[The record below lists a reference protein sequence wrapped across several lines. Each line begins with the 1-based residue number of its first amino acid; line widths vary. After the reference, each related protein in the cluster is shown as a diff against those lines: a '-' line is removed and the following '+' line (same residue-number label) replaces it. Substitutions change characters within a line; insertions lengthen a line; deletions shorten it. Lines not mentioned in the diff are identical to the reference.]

1 MNCVLSAL
9 VALAIAV
16 APPAHAAVVSGG
28 ASGTAASAA
37 AGQTMAPQG
46 DMDALHC
53 LGEDSFSAPVEGMR
67 ILVQDFC
74 KWVTVQLRLQSV
86 NLNADFFSASAGKSA
101 QAPWGSI
108 DTVGHVPTY
117 VRTRKYVVPVAM
129 HISSGTNN
137 CNVIVQPD
145 VCKEQMGRIFDACGE
160 YNLLFP
166 VPPPTDTDS
175 DVTSG
180 SPPSLVCPG
189 RRSTLTNDSVTTTP
203 MPCPAWASA
212 HVDCGM
218 LHQWVGY
225 VVHGMDFPLQFWEA
239 RSAHALDVE
248 KPPTSA
254 HAARFKPRCLALCVR
269 PVQA

>member
-46 DMDALHC
+46 DMVVRAAQNSTAQSVPISQTRVDALHC
-53 LGEDSFSAPVEGMR
+53 LGEDSFSAPVEGMH

-74 KWVTVQLRLQSV
+74 
-86 NLNADFFSASAGKSA
+86 NASAGKTA

-117 VRTRKYVVPVAM
+117 VRARKYVVPVAM
-129 HISSGTNN
+129 HISPGTTN

-160 YNLLFP
+160 YGGDLN
-166 VPPPTDTDS
+166 V
-175 DVTSG
+175 
-180 SPPSLVCPG
+180 PSLCEYFAVYPEG
-189 RRSTLTNDSVTTTP
+189 
-203 MPCPAWASA
+203 
-212 HVDCGM
+212 
-218 LHQWVGY
+218 
-225 VVHGMDFPLQFWEA
+225 
-239 RSAHALDVE
+239 
-248 KPPTSA
+248 PPE
-254 HAARFKPRCLALCVR
+254 RV
-269 PVQA
+269 